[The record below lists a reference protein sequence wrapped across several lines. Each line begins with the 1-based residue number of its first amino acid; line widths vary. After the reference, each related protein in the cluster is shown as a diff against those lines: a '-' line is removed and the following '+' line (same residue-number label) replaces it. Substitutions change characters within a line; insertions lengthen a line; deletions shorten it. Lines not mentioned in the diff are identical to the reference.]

1 MSFLPTRVDF
11 GECRRQFIGFYGG
24 AHVAAVN
31 QISDA
36 RMQITVFEV
45 LNTRNIS
52 WKGENIL
59 NLWYIYLESAL
70 AQMAMVPWINLE
82 IDLREFEKKSSKFS
96 MRRESV
102 CVRSTHSILPYY
114 FDQFYQTLLWNTPS
128 VQRMPRS
135 SWANINSTEQL
146 SLESFCLQFSGGIE
160 WPLLLAKNHAY
171 SSLNIVGTETSLHHD
186 NCHYLLK
193 YVLKGLAQQY

>member
-82 IDLREFEKKSSKFS
+82 IDLREFGKKKFKILHEE
-96 MRRESV
+96 RECV
-102 CVRSTHSILPYY
+102 CAQYAFNSTILFWSIL
-114 FDQFYQTLLWNTPS
+114 S
-128 VQRMPRS
+128 
-135 SWANINSTEQL
+135 NIIVEY
-146 SLESFCLQFSGGIE
+146 SFCSE
-160 WPLLLAKNHAY
+160 DAKVFL
-171 SSLNIVGTETSLHHD
+171 S
-186 NCHYLLK
+186 
-193 YVLKGLAQQY
+193 